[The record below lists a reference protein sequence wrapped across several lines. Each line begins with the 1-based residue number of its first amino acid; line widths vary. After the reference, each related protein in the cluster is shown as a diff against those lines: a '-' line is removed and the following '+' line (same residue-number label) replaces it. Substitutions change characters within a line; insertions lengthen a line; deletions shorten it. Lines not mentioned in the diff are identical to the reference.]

1 MGFFVPFTPK
11 ANLLGLLTMVNSIS
25 ASLALPAANSNGN
38 SIVLYQSPL
47 PERYSLVVPFVEVAV
62 EKWRE
67 GTFENQPRIEGLYYD
82 RQGRLNSQNQKGLF
96 INTFF

>member
-1 MGFFVPFTPK
+1 
-11 ANLLGLLTMVNSIS
+11 MVNSIS
-25 ASLALPAANSNGN
+25 ASLALPAANSSEN

-47 PERYSLVVPFVEVAV
+47 PERYSLVVPFVEVAI

-67 GTFENQPRIEGLYYD
+67 GGFENQPGVEGLYYD